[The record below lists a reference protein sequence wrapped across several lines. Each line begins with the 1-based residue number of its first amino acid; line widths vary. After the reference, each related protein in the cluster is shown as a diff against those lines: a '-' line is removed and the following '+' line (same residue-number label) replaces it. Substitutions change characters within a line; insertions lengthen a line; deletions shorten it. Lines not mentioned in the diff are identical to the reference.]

1 VTKHGRQMGY
11 WTEVEGFKFFDDG
24 GTTKS
29 WIQAMTL
36 GKYSHPIYGEI
47 DITTQTLNDMLS
59 NFKNNVRQTELD
71 IDYDHKDFGDGKA
84 AGWVKDMEIRGDGL
98 WVLVEWTDV
107 AAQALQRKEY
117 KYFSPEF
124 QDEWTHPK
132 TGQTYKNVLF
142 GGGITNRPFLRD
154 IQPIN
159 MSEVFPGQPQSGDGV
174 EEFLKLLREVLGLS
188 DEADQD
194 KLLSEIKA
202 LRAKPAPSIDPPAGS
217 SIDEAELAKLAE
229 KSPAVKALKEAY
241 DRDQAERAEDRKRL
255 MALEAAGTFR
265 ETEAGIAAACKL
277 SEQFTIAPAHQEKL
291 VKALS
296 VAPKQ
301 FRENVIACLG
311 EIVKEGIVE
320 LGERGRRRPSGTDP
334 GKPSLSG
341 DPVDAWDAA
350 VAKLRETDKGLTYA
364 EACVRLSADD
374 PELWAEYAD
383 ASYAGSI
390 GSGD

>member
-1 VTKHGRQMGY
+1 
-11 WTEVEGFKFFDDG
+11 
-24 GTTKS
+24 
-29 WIQAMTL
+29 
-36 GKYSHPIYGEI
+36 
-47 DITTQTLNDMLS
+47 
-59 NFKNNVRQTELD
+59 
-71 IDYDHKDFGDGKA
+71 
-84 AGWVKDMEIRGDGL
+84 
-98 WVLVEWTDV
+98 
-107 AAQALQRKEY
+107 
-117 KYFSPEF
+117 
-124 QDEWTHPK
+124 
-132 TGQTYKNVLF
+132 
-142 GGGITNRPFLRD
+142 
-154 IQPIN
+154 
-159 MSEVFPGQPQSGDGV
+159 V

-202 LRAKPAPSIDPPAGS
+202 LRAKPAPSIDPPVGS